1 MVFSKKFE
9 ELTLYELLQIVKLRQ
24 EVFMIE
30 QKIYEVDIDS
40 YDTKAI
46 HLFIKRSGE
55 IVSYMRLIDHDDQ
68 LYVGRVVTKK
78 EFRGQGLSSEI
89 LEYLKQRHDVLAL
102 SAQVP
107 VISFYKKRGFQV
119 VGKKY
124 KEAGIDHQKMVYI
137 K

>member
-1 MVFSKKFE
+1 MVFSKRFE
-9 ELTLYELLQIVKLRQ
+9 ELTNYELLEIVKLRQ

-30 QKIYEVDIDS
+30 QQIIEVDIDDE
-40 YDTKAI
+40 DTKAL
-46 HLFIKRSGE
+46 HLFIKRGGH
-55 IVSYMRLIDHDDQ
+55 IVSYMRLIHHKDQ
-68 LYVGRVVTKK
+68 QYIGRVVTKK
-78 EFRGQGLSSEI
+78 EFRNQGLSTELI
-89 LEYLKQRHDVLAL
+89 EYLKERHEVLAL

-107 VISFYKKRGFQV
+107 VINFYKKRGFQV